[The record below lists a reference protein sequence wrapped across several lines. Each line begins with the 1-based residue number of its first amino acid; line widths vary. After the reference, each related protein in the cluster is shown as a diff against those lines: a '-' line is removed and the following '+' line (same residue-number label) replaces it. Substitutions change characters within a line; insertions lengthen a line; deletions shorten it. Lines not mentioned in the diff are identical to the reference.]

1 MPKRQVCTVNKVSL
15 LFDSIFKTEVRID
28 DARFGIILKKGFFRT
43 LKEDRMWL
51 HCHPDYEV
59 HYITRG
65 AYAFRFELDSVTC
78 AAGTVVVLPPK
89 CYHTID
95 PIVDDSNKVSFE
107 FSLSRQGTGQA
118 YQDYLAVFG
127 SVDKVCSITCDIPEF
142 FQVQQMLQSEKSY
155 EALYRLNATL
165 GLGLIRLA
173 ECIRGGPVREDMNI
187 PLKPK
192 KKDDADV
199 MLAHVLNYIEENAA
213 RKLTLEE
220 ISRDMSLSER
230 QIQRLLR
237 ERMNDSFLNLLNRY
251 RVMIAI
257 RAMGSGERNLSK
269 VAESAGFA
277 SYSAFCKYF
286 VRYRGMTPDAYRES
300 LKRVEE

>member
-1 MPKRQVCTVNKVSL
+1 MNKAAL
-15 LFDSIFKTEVRID
+15 LFDAIFKTEVLID

-65 AYAFRFELDSVTC
+65 AYVFRFELESITC
-78 AAGTVVVLPPK
+78 AAGTVVLLPPK

-95 PIVDDSNKVSFE
+95 PIVEDSDKASFE
-107 FSLSRQGTGQA
+107 FTLSRQGKGQA
-118 YQDYLAVFG
+118 YGDYQTVFG
-127 SVDKVCSITCDIPEF
+127 GLQKVLSVTCHIPEF
-142 FQVQQMLQSEKSY
+142 YQIQQMLQSEKSY

-165 GLGLIRLA
+165 GLCLIRLA
-173 ECIRGGPVREDMNI
+173 ECIRGGPPRGDMNI
-187 PLKPK
+187 PLNPK

-199 MLAHVLNYIEENAA
+199 MLAHVLNYIEENATQ
-213 RKLTLEE
+213 KLTLEQL
-220 ISRDMSLSER
+220 SRDMNLSER

-237 ERMNDSFLNLLNRY
+237 ERMNDNFMSLLNRY
-251 RVMIAI
+251 RVMTAM
-257 RAMGSGERNLSK
+257 RAMGGGERNLGK
-269 VAESAGFA
+269 VAELAGFA

-286 VRYRGMTPDAYRES
+286 QRFQGISPDAYRES
-300 LKRVEE
+300 LKTVEQR

>member
-1 MPKRQVCTVNKVSL
+1 MIRTALQPGQ
-15 LFDSIFKTEVRID
+15 IFKTEVRID
-28 DARFGIILKKGFFRT
+28 DARFAIILKKGFFLT
-43 LKEDRMWL
+43 SKEDAMWL
-51 HCHPDYEV
+51 HCHPDHEV

-65 AYAFRFELDSVTC
+65 AYLFRFEKESISC

-95 PIVDDSNKVSFE
+95 PIVDGSDKLSFE
-107 FSLSRQGTGQA
+107 FSIFRQGNGQA
-118 YQDYLAVFG
+118 FGDYQAVFG
-127 SVDKVCSITCDIPEF
+127 GLESACSVVCDIPEF
-142 FQVQQMLQSEKSY
+142 YQVQQMLQCEKAY
-155 EALYRLNATL
+155 EAQYRLNATL
-165 GLGLIRLA
+165 GLGLIRIA
-173 ECIRGGPVREDMNI
+173 ECLRGGLEQQDINI
-187 PLKPK
+187 PLAPK

-199 MLAHVLNYIEENAA
+199 MLAAVLNYIEDNAM

-220 ISRDMSLSER
+220 LSKDMNLSAR

-251 RVMIAI
+251 RVMIAM
-257 RAMGSGERNLSK
+257 RAMGSGERNLSR
-269 VAESAGFA
+269 VAEEAGFT

-286 VRYRGMTPDAYRES
+286 QRFQGISPDAYRES